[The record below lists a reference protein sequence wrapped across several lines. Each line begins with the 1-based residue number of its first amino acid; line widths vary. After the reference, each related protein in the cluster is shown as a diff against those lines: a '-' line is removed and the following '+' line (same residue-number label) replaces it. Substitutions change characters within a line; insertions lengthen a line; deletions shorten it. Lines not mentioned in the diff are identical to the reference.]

1 MYLARGYQ
9 TAQDF
14 AHLAAGRE
22 RSQKHLDLFHAG
34 GDNGL
39 QIDGGKH

>member
-1 MYLARGYQ
+1 MNLARGYQ
-9 TAQDF
+9 TTKDF

-34 GDNGL
+34 GDDSL